1 MLAEELI
8 VDNIPPLKPSDTGE
22 TALNWMDDFK
32 VKNLC
37 VVENQQYLG
46 TISENDILSI
56 TDIGESLSKHK
67 EMFNPVYVKQS
78 QHIFEVVKVVNDHQL
93 SIIPV
98 LDEHEQYIG
107 AITIAQLMNI
117 IADMPVANSPGG
129 IIVLELNYNDY
140 SLAHI
145 SSIIEENDTKILGTF
160 VTSHPDSTKIQ
171 LTIKVNNIDIASIIA
186 SLQRHEYVITFF
198 NQSSD
203 AGVDLRDRFDSFMNY
218 MNI

>member
-37 VVENQQYLG
+37 VVENEQYLG

-117 IADMPVANSPGG
+117 IADMPVANGPGG

-203 AGVDLRDRFDSFMNY
+203 AGVDLRDRFDSFMKY

>member
-46 TISENDILSI
+46 TISESDILSI

>member
-37 VVENQQYLG
+37 VVENEQYLG

-117 IADMPVANSPGG
+117 IADMPVANGPGG

>member
-117 IADMPVANSPGG
+117 IADMPVANGPGG